1 MEREEARRLIEEY
14 REKIAYHSRLYYEE
28 DAPKISDFEYDAMFR
43 ALQDLEAEFP
53 EFDSPASPTKRVGG
67 VASERFAKV
76 THTVQMGSLGDVFTH
91 EELSDFC
98 AR

>member
-53 EFDSPASPTKRVGG
+53 EFDSPASPTKKKTSRLTCL
-67 VASERFAKV
+67 F
-76 THTVQMGSLGDVFTH
+76 SLCIRYQREIYFV
-91 EELSDFC
+91 
-98 AR
+98 